1 MVNVCGQ
8 LRDILKLTVFFQLC
22 SNSLKIFF
30 SFNMTNSASVHKARS
45 KKNGFPS
52 LVWKNLTGL
61 HRALTSTPPDI
72 NEPDLLTQRRCW
84 TSLKLLRLNWS
95 KIPAARLQSL
105 VKSLKTRRVETVIAA
120 VWSPWFC
127 NELNLLVFCGV
138 HFWPYHV
145 SYYTLIESRLSPYPL

>member
-95 KIPAARLQSL
+95 KITAARFQSL
-105 VKSLKTRRVETVIAA
+105 VKSSSCNVLVFGQWDADCRLLLSLHLLLRSGHLLFAAA
-120 VWSPWFC
+120 VLQKHSGQVAQAGA
-127 NELNLLVFCGV
+127 L
-138 HFWPYHV
+138 
-145 SYYTLIESRLSPYPL
+145 